1 MKQNQKNRELV
12 SITFITCIR
21 DYLLYFIFH
30 IKQAYRKDLT
40 EKNIYRTYPEEK
52 PDENTGYKDLSQH
65 LSLPASSKNSWISSV
80 IPGEA
85 RNTPFLFSLI
95 SCN

>member
-21 DYLLYFIFH
+21 EYLLYFIFH

-65 LSLPASSKNSWISSV
+65 ICPFQPAPKTVGFHQLPWGSKEYSL
-80 IPGEA
+80 
-85 RNTPFLFSLI
+85 LFSFI